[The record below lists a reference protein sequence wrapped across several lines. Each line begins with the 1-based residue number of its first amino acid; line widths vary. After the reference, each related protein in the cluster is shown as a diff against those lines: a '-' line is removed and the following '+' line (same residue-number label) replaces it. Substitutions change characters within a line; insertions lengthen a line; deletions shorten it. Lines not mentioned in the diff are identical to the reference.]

1 MLVFALY
8 ARNSVCFFLVKSEM
22 FETET
27 IDKICYFME
36 KNWDLKQACL
46 SGLYLFQLSN
56 LKLPDLEKM

>member
-1 MLVFALY
+1 
-8 ARNSVCFFLVKSEM
+8 M

-46 SGLYLFQLSN
+46 SGLYFFQLSN